1 MKLLFSLW
9 RRAPIPAR
17 GSPGGAGRAGQEAQR
32 RSEMMSAAG
41 KCLAVLLAFG
51 LLGYQGYWTATTNGL
66 QVADT
71 LATTVAASTE
81 QTLSSA
87 ELVLKSVVDSIR
99 DADPETEDDLVQLAR
114 TPRQFE
120 DMRQLIRNHVQID
133 VTSAIALDGAL
144 LVYSRSFPPPPQNLG
159 DRDYFKAA
167 LELSPGQAFLSDP
180 VQNKTN
186 STWTFYLATPIRN
199 RFDKI
204 LGVAIVGIQSA

>member
-114 TPRQFE
+114 DRKSTR
-120 DMRQLIRNHVQID
+120 LNSSHVKRSRMPS
-133 VTSAIALDGAL
+133 SA
-144 LVYSRSFPPPPQNLG
+144 
-159 DRDYFKAA
+159 
-167 LELSPGQAFLSDP
+167 
-180 VQNKTN
+180 
-186 STWTFYLATPIRN
+186 
-199 RFDKI
+199 
-204 LGVAIVGIQSA
+204 